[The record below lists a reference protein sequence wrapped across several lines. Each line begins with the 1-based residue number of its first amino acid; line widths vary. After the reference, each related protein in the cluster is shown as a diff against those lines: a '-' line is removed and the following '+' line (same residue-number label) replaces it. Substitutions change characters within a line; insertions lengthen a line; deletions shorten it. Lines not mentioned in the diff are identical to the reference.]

1 MSVVRVFTFR
11 TVRAGFDAILRGE
24 MMPEMRDMAGLV
36 DVFFGRQGP
45 DDVGP
50 RIVVSSWSSVD
61 EMVAGVSDRLGVFHP
76 EYLASTSDHALAMF
90 EQRIGD
96 RVDGPPPTIL
106 RTFRGVVRP
115 GELDAYVDE
124 VRDGVE
130 LDRRNETGPTALYL
144 GATDEGEFI
153 TASRGASGTTS
164 RVPLAAASTSRT
176 GRAIP
181 SASSRGPSSTTR
193 SSARPSR
200 RGRDQNRWRR
210 FPVTSLMNGRPRQ
223 ALTARASRPM
233 TSANTLRIPSGSQ

>member
-11 TVRAGFDAILRGE
+11 TVRPGFDAILRGE
-24 MMPEMRDMAGLV
+24 MMPELREMAGLI

-50 RIVVSSWSSVD
+50 RIVVSSWSSKD
-61 EMVAGVSDRLGVFHP
+61 GMVAGVSDRLGAFHP
-76 EYLASTSDHALAMF
+76 EYLAATSDHALAVF

-144 GATDEGEFI
+144 GATDAGEFI
-153 TASRGASGTTS
+153 TASAWREWDDVA
-164 RVPLAAASTSRT
+164 RSTGGSIHDPNRT
-176 GRAIP
+176 RHPERLVSWSIEHYEIV
-181 SASSRGPSSTTR
+181 R
-193 SSARPSR
+193 
-200 RGRDQNRWRR
+200 
-210 FPVTSLMNGRPRQ
+210 
-223 ALTARASRPM
+223 
-233 TSANTLRIPSGSQ
+233 